1 MVKANEKLYASL
13 IDIRKEIQSQIMMIE
28 QRKQQAIKEAHSMD
42 ECEFIYLCSKAETEA
57 LLTEMEEEAV
67 DICVNIK

>member
-28 QRKQQAIKEAHSMD
+28 QRKQQAIKEACSMD
-42 ECEFIYLCSKAETEA
+42 ECEFIYLCSEAEKEE
-57 LLTEMEEEAV
+57 LFTEMEEAV
-67 DICVNIK
+67 YTCVNIK